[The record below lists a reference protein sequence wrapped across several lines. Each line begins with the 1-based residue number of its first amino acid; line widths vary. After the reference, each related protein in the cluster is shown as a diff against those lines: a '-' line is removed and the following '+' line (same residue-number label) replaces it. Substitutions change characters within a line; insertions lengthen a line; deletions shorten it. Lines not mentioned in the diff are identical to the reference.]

1 MDYPKQTQES
11 MAARVMRFEE
21 LKAKGH
27 PDHVHRQHAAR
38 HMRMNYAVIG
48 DTASENPDFSIRRAI
63 TEPHRYQIGMVWAP
77 PGCGPAWHTHDYVE
91 SFFML
96 TGPWTFYWGNEDD
109 PEKVEGEFVLNAW
122 DMISLPPGMYRSFE
136 YTGDEIGWIYAV
148 LESHEVFEGKDPYWS
163 PQIEAEAAPMVMKPT
178 KAARWCTR
186 PIMRRRRR
194 AERILAEDISRA
206 DRGRTERLSSAA
218 NRRDRK
224 GRFHNENQHGTHS
237 HDACRQHAAAAICGR
252 SAVRAGSGRSL

>member
-1 MDYPKQTQES
+1 

-21 LKAKGH
+21 LKNKGI
-27 PDHVHRQHAAR
+27 PIMFIDSMLPA

-48 DTASENPDFSIRRAI
+48 DTASENPDFSIQRAI

-109 PEKVEGEFVLNAW
+109 PDKVEGEFVLKAW

-136 YTGDEIGWIYAV
+136 YSGDEIGWIYAV

-163 PQIEAEAAPMVMKPT
+163 PQIEEQAQAIGYEADAKGKMVHPPDYEEQ
-178 KAARWCTR
+178 KAAQNEYLLKTF
-186 PIMRRRRR
+186 
-194 AERILAEDISRA
+194 
-206 DRGRTERLSSAA
+206 
-218 NRRDRK
+218 RDRTGVDLK
-224 GRFHNENQHGTHS
+224 DFRPP
-237 HDACRQHAAAAICGR
+237 R
-252 SAVRAGSGRSL
+252 

>member
-1 MDYPKQTQES
+1 MDYPMQTQES

-21 LKAKGH
+21 LKQKGI
-27 PDHVHRQHAAR
+27 PIMFIDSMLPG

-109 PEKVEGEFVLNAW
+109 PDKVEGEFVLNAW

-163 PQIEAEAAPMVMKPT
+163 PQIEADASAIGYKADALGKMVHPPDYEAQ
-178 KAARWCTR
+178 KAAQNEYLLKTFRERTGVELKDFR
-186 PIMRRRRR
+186 PPRR
-194 AERILAEDISRA
+194 A
-206 DRGRTERLSSAA
+206 
-218 NRRDRK
+218 
-224 GRFHNENQHGTHS
+224 
-237 HDACRQHAAAAICGR
+237 
-252 SAVRAGSGRSL
+252 